1 MKFTLENKLDYIT
14 IETIYN
20 YCFQKEAK
28 GYEYEYL
35 SYPNK
40 SKPKNLPRNKNYDI
54 KRERYFDTEYIK
66 MSKTD
71 NKETKSLFE
80 IGKK

>member
-35 SYPNK
+35 AYPNK

-66 MSKTD
+66 ISKTD